1 MKKRDMARIHVAF
14 IGLEIVALVKNFGD
28 QPVSR
33 GRVERLVSR
42 QKRRFSGTH
51 IGKDESADFL
61 ARIGRMVDL
70 VSKVLARSLTGLF
83 QTVSMNVIE
92 PAVIETTKS
101 PIFDAAIAEIGPAMR
116 TVQPQ

>member
-1 MKKRDMARIHVAF
+1 MKKRNMARIQISF
-14 IGLEIVALVKNFGD
+14 IGLEIVALVKNFCY

-33 GRVERLVSR
+33 RCIERFVRR

-70 VSKVLARSLTGLF
+70 VSKVSVRRLAGLF
-83 QTVSMNVIE
+83 ETISMNVIK
-92 PAVIETTKS
+92 PTMIKTTES
-101 PIFDAAIAEIGPAMR
+101 TVLNSAIAQIAPTMR
-116 TVQPQ
+116 TVESQ